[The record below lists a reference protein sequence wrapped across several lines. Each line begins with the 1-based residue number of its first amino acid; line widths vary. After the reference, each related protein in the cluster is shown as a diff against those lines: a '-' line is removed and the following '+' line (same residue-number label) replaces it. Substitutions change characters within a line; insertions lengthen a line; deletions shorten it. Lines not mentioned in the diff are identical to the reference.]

1 MQEHNLLNGLVG
13 TISAPQIPEL
23 ERGIG
28 LAKKGHQYLLE
39 GNGNEAVVPLDKDKY
54 WTGKVAR
61 DIKSQLLTE
70 NGGNFNLKNMFSSLI
85 KDINSGFNSNLK
97 GAVTN
102 NITLQFYP
110 KQMSEEEL
118 KKAFDYV
125 DRRYGMYSSF

>member
-1 MQEHNLLNGLVG
+1 MQEHNLLNGLIG

-61 DIKSQLLTE
+61 DIKSQLVTE
-70 NGGNFNLKNMFSSLI
+70 NVGKFNLKNIFSSLL
-85 KDINSGFNSNLK
+85 KDINKGLNSNLK
-97 GAVTN
+97 GAAIN

-110 KQMSEEEL
+110 QEMSETQL
-118 KKAFDYV
+118 KEAFDYV